1 MSVVDENKIQICY
14 SLFLL
19 KKNIG
24 QISVLVLLS
33 KNQLQFYLKFIFSF
47 ILKRDWTL

>member
-1 MSVVDENKIQICY
+1 MSVVNENKIQICI
-14 SLFLL
+14 SFE

-47 ILKRDWTL
+47 ILKIDWTL